1 MAHRPGVGETC
12 AADPDCPGGCPLS
25 ADREA
30 GAGRLIDSHAHL
42 LHLRDRLTPEQAL
55 EEARAAGVEAV
66 LNIGDDASDNRPGVE
81 LAERIPGLKTTIGR
95 HPHSAGDPIDA
106 AERRELRQLA
116 SHASVVAVGE
126 IGLDYHF
133 TDYHRV
139 PAREQQQVFRQMLGL
154 AQELEKPVVLHTRD
168 AFPDLLAILDE
179 FPGLTGVFH
188 CFRGNSTFSAEA
200 LARGFHISFA
210 GTVTYPTAHGV
221 VGAASIIPLDHML
234 VETDSP
240 FLPPQ
245 SRRGQPNAPRYLV
258 ETVERTAM
266 LRGTTA
272 AEIGRA
278 TGQNAIDLF
287 RLNHAD

>member
-1 MAHRPGVGETC
+1 VGET
-12 AADPDCPGGCPLS
+12 ATADPDDAWWRPLS
-25 ADREA
+25 PNREA

-42 LHLRDRLTPEQAL
+42 LHLREPLTPEQAL
-55 EEARAAGVEAV
+55 QEAREAGVETV
-66 LNIGDDASDNRPGVE
+66 VNIGDDVSDNRPGVD
-81 LAERIPGLKTTIGR
+81 LAERIAGLRTTIGR

-116 SHASVVAVGE
+116 SHPSVVAVGE

-133 TDYHRV
+133 TEYHQV
-139 PAREQQQVFRQMLGL
+139 PKGEQQQVFRQMLGL
-154 AQELEKPVVLHTRD
+154 AQELQKPVVLHTRD

-179 FPGLTGVFH
+179 FPGVEGVFH
-188 CFRGNSTFSAEA
+188 CFSGNAAFAAEA
-200 LARGFHISFA
+200 LARGFYISFA

-221 VGAASIIPLDHML
+221 IGAASIIPLDHML

-258 ETVERTAM
+258 ETVARIAA
-266 LRGTTA
+266 LRSTTA
-272 AEIGRA
+272 IEIGRA
-278 TGQNAIDLF
+278 TRQNATDLF
-287 RLNHAD
+287 RLNHAG

>member
-1 MAHRPGVGETC
+1 VGKTGAAHPDRPRRS
-12 AADPDCPGGCPLS
+12 ALS
-25 ADREA
+25 TDREA

-42 LHLRDRLTPEQAL
+42 LHLRERLTPEQAL

-66 LNIGDDASDNRPGVE
+66 VNIGDDASDNRPGVE
-81 LAERIPGLKTTIGR
+81 LAERIAGLKTTIGR

-116 SHASVVAVGE
+116 GHPSVVAVGE

-139 PAREQQQVFRQMLGL
+139 AAREQQQVFRQMLGL
-154 AQELEKPVVLHTRD
+154 ALEVKKPVVLHTRD

-179 FPGLTGVFH
+179 FPGVDGVFH
-188 CFRGNSTFSAEA
+188 CFSGNSAFAAEA
-200 LARGFHISFA
+200 LARGFYISFA

-221 VGAASIIPLDHML
+221 IGAASIIPLDHML

-258 ETVERTAM
+258 ETVERIAR
-266 LRGTTA
+266 LRGATA
-272 AEIGRA
+272 TEIGDA
-278 TGQNAIDLF
+278 TGRNAIDLF
-287 RLNHAD
+287 RLDHAG